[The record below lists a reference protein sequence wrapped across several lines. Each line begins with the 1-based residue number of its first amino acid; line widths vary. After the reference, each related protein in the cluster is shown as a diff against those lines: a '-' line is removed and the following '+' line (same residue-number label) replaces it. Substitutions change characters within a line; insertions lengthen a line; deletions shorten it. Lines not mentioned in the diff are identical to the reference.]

1 MKLVFLNLKN
11 SKTIHIFSQTL
22 NGKNDQTHGGV
33 ILFITDGENYCNG
46 RPTLRSPDLKKRI
59 EKTKVR
65 IISVAFSNDAD
76 KDLEYIAEISG
87 GKSFLVRDS
96 K

>member
-1 MKLVFLNLKN
+1 MIFFSLKN
-11 SKTIHIFSQTL
+11 SKTIHNFSQTL

-33 ILFITDGENYCNG
+33 ILFITDGENYCSG